1 MKKREEMDKRLCI
14 NIKGRMAKGPNMQ
27 KNMSWLEA
35 YVGMTIKK
43 CSMHYSFLC
52 CDDLLILSN

>member
-1 MKKREEMDKRLCI
+1 MDKRLCI